1 MKNYRCNKGFV
12 VDSYD
17 EDGFMIPNKEKVV
30 EEGDVYVLDESGFTI
45 IGADV
50 HLDGEDGSWLELSHE
65 SLAEFFEEIV

>member
-1 MKNYRCNKGFV
+1 MKKYRCNKGFV

-50 HLDGEDGSWLELSHE
+50 HFRWRGWF
-65 SLAEFFEEIV
+65 LA